1 MLNFQDMDERQP
13 EHEFLLQ
20 MAHNNAQ
27 VTSSS
32 QQNKWPYLNIQDG
45 SKMNKAT
52 PTKMIR
58 SGNLR
63 PKSEFVFPCYGRKPG
78 QVTALWKTK
87 QIHGIL
93 SHQN

>member
-1 MLNFQDMDERQP
+1 
-13 EHEFLLQ
+13 
-20 MAHNNAQ
+20 
-27 VTSSS
+27 
-32 QQNKWPYLNIQDG
+32 
-45 SKMNKAT
+45 MNKAT
-52 PTKMIR
+52 PTKTVR

-63 PKSEFVFPCYGRKPG
+63 PKSEFVIPCYGRKPG